1 MPKPVYATA
10 DELAEA
16 VKKLEGQLKAT
27 EAKLGGALKQSETN
41 LKGELAKANEQMANN
56 AQVANEGTQ
65 RCGNDSKT
73 YTDDRLNQFRTD
85 MMGLLNG
92 TQDEIGQAQAKLSQ
106 KVESVDNDVRKALAD
121 ELAALCERIDKEFQA
136 TREDMTKFSETKS
149 QEGKANLADQRA
161 QLDRAMA
168 DAAKEVDQKMDK
180 LQATMEKFLKDFSDT
195 QAKDQASRDEKTQR
209 SESEIWLKLDRT
221 NELLQELT
229 DSSTRDTENLRDEA
243 TKNLEDYK
251 TEANGRLDGHDEEN
265 LQMRTALMEVE
276 NLATR
281 RVDWVIKDASKRLR
295 PNSAS
300 KASLH
305 TSWFSPKFDMAGVH
319 GLQLELQLFRPS
331 DWGADGESSGDVAI
345 YLWACKGMNLVYK
358 LYCGSK
364 SQTCEKVFNG
374 KVPYG
379 TTRFCWLKDQINRE
393 DDTLRIGCEVLEAV
407 REVEHI
413 CKPIQP
419 PSDEELKD
427 ASQAE
432 KEQADKLAKKQLPG
446 SLLFRRH
453 VNNRLFDQVKNQ
465 VDAMRSRMVRRVE
478 WRVEQASLLRK
489 CFPPG
494 ESICSASFNAAG
506 IEGMQLIF
514 YPCGYHGATDGFCSL
529 YLYAPAGATLRCNLF
544 IGDQKRDAN
553 HGFEVAGAFGRT
565 NFCRFEAGLEQAT
578 DTIVVALEVDEAH
591 QDMIATVAHPKAVP
605 GDTRSIAQMD
615 GSVSGPIEST
625 VKLQQASGNLKK
637 SPLEERRVLPSL
649 WTAKS
654 MADNSKKEDKFH
666 SFDEL
671 KSQTRGPSP
680 TRRVRDGSTS
690 QLSPMNMSDFKASQ
704 SDDLTGELQPPLPKL
719 KSSVSEKTTI
729 SDFRGASE
737 WSVSTRGTRSRR
749 SLPKS
754 NSQVVVSPMSSP
766 DI

>member
-1 MPKPVYATA
+1 MDSWFKLIIATCEAARAKDVFGKHVDSVLNKSAKIRNLISDLQKNYPTDDTAMKAVAALNNDLATLDNEFNKLSEHVASGERDDHHKECTKIAQMEAKIRTAKKHFKKPEVAWEDLQSALRPMSAKASSVSQIRT
-10 DELAEA
+10 AEA
-16 VKKLEGQLKAT
+16 VA
-27 EAKLGGALKQSETN
+27 SDM
-41 LKGELAKANEQMANN
+41 GE
-56 AQVANEGTQ
+56 
-65 RCGNDSKT
+65 
-73 YTDDRLNQFRTD
+73 
-85 MMGLLNG
+85 
-92 TQDEIGQAQAKLSQ
+92 
-106 KVESVDNDVRKALAD
+106 
-121 ELAALCERIDKEFQA
+121 ERA
-136 TREDMTKFSETKS
+136 
-149 QEGKANLADQRA
+149 
-161 QLDRAMA
+161 
-168 DAAKEVDQKMDK
+168 V
-180 LQATMEKFLKDFSDT
+180 
-195 QAKDQASRDEKTQR
+195 
-209 SESEIWLKLDRT
+209 
-221 NELLQELT
+221 ELT
-229 DSSTRDTENLRDEA
+229 DSSTRDTESLREEA

-251 TEANGRLDGHDEEN
+251 TAANGRLDGHDEEN

-419 PSDEELKD
+419 PSDEELQD

-553 HGFEVAGAFGRT
+553 HSFEVAGAFGRT

-671 KSQTRGPSP
+671 KTQTRGPSP

-737 WSVSTRGTRSRR
+737 WSVSTRGSRSRR